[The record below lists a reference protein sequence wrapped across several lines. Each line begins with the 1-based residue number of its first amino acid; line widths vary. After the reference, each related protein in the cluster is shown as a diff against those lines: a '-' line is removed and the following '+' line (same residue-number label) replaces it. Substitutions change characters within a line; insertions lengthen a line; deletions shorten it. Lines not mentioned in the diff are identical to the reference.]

1 MALKQNKESSMREIK
16 VIRDKNPL
24 KNKHYSARIQNPF
37 KTQKPPTVLLK
48 TITF

>member
-1 MALKQNKESSMREIK
+1 MALKQNKENSMREK
-16 VIRDKNPL
+16 SEIRDKNPL